1 MEKVEKRL
9 KEELSDWGHK
19 TIPNMSSV
27 THEWWGL
34 DNYYSCFG
42 SSPHL
47 IPFFLI
53 FLFGVAYKQ
62 TLILSLVS

>member
-27 THEWWGL
+27 THE
-34 DNYYSCFG
+34 
-42 SSPHL
+42 
-47 IPFFLI
+47 
-53 FLFGVAYKQ
+53 
-62 TLILSLVS
+62 

>member
-27 THEWWGL
+27 TYE
-34 DNYYSCFG
+34 
-42 SSPHL
+42 
-47 IPFFLI
+47 
-53 FLFGVAYKQ
+53 
-62 TLILSLVS
+62 